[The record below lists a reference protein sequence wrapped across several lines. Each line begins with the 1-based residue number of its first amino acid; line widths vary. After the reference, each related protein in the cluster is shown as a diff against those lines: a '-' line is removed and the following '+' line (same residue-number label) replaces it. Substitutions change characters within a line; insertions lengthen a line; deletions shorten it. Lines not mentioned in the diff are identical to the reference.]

1 MNTRAASLKNPSGAL
16 ERVYLDHHGWLR
28 HWLQS
33 RLGCP
38 DAAADLAQ
46 DTFVRVVARREELQ
60 RAPLRQ
66 PRAFLRVIAGGLLVD
81 HLRRRDLE
89 RAFLDALS
97 AQPDPTAL
105 SAEEGEILL
114 ETLDRIDQLLDRL
127 SAPVRRAFLLSQLD
141 GLGYA
146 AIARRMGV
154 SERTV
159 KRYMQQAYRQC
170 LAALV

>member
-1 MNTRAASLKNPSGAL
+1 MNARADSLQPGLAAV
-16 ERVYLDHHGWLR
+16 ERVYIEHHGWLR
-28 HWLQS
+28 GWLQS

-38 DAAADLAQ
+38 DVAADLAQ
-46 DTFVRVVARREELQ
+46 DTFLRVVSRREELR

-89 RAFLDALS
+89 RAFLAALS
-97 AQPDPTAL
+97 NQPAAAAM
-105 SAEEGEILL
+105 SAEDREIVL
-114 ETLDRIDQLLDRL
+114 ETLNRMDLLLDRL
-127 SAPVRRAFLLSQLD
+127 SPPVRKAFLMSQLD
-141 GLGYA
+141 GLNYA
-146 AIARRMGV
+146 GIAREMGV

-170 LAALV
+170 LAALL

>member
-1 MNTRAASLKNPSGAL
+1 MNTRVDSLQDGHAAI
-16 ERVYLDHHGWLR
+16 ERAYADHHGWLSG
-28 HWLQS
+28 WLQS

-38 DAAADLAQ
+38 DVAADLTQ
-46 DTFVRVVARREELQ
+46 DTFLRVIARREELR

-89 RAFLDALS
+89 RAFLAAL
-97 AQPDPTAL
+97 ATQPAAEAM
-105 SAEEGEILL
+105 SAEEREILL
-114 ETLDRIDQLLDRL
+114 ETLDRMDLLLDRL
-127 SAPVRRAFLLSQLD
+127 SAPVRKAFLMSQLD
-141 GLGYA
+141 GLRYA
-146 AIARRMGV
+146 CIARQMGV

-170 LAALV
+170 LAALL